1 MHFCANELIV
11 RQDHH
16 STTRLG
22 GMSWAAREITT
33 QTFLT
38 SSFRKAQ
45 ALRTARVHPSRD
57 V

>member
-1 MHFCANELIV
+1 
-11 RQDHH
+11 
-16 STTRLG
+16 
-22 GMSWAAREITT
+22 MSWAAREITT